1 MFFLFFMPTGMQNV
15 AVLQEQGAGLP
26 RTYFIPLKKRLMC
39 AQEVEALREAV
50 ADAQAAGR
58 VRAGGPATGGKA
70 GRVRTLRAPG
80 GHLSAGPGPGVKP
93 VA

>member
-50 ADAQAAGR
+50 ADAQAAAA
-58 VRAGGPATGGKA
+58 RAQA
-70 GRVRTLRAPG
+70 GLRRAERQAACARSERRADTSQ
-80 GHLSAGPGPGVKP
+80 LALVQ
-93 VA
+93 V